1 MKRRKI
7 EIKKSIII
15 IITMIITLVAILS
28 FSVNTNISYAA
39 NNVIYEKKVE
49 ILSTPD
55 VDNNTNNRN
64 ITSKDR
70 DVYEEEQKEEALKKE
85 AEERRNILKD
95 NQNVHIIIVIIVII
109 IIIGI
114 SIYMIM
120 SRRNVNN
127 NTKKKIRKNK
137 VKK

>member
-28 FSVNTNISYAA
+28 LSVNTNISYAA

-85 AEERRNILKD
+85 AEERRNILND

-120 SRRNVNN
+120 SRKNVKN
-127 NTKKKIRKNK
+127 NTGKKKIRKM
-137 VKK
+137 KK